1 MDQRNYGLEGQVAA
15 QELLLGH
22 PDQAVGQRVD
32 LHFAVRERVM
42 FVGPVVHGVAPVVEA
57 GRRHDRSLDAFD
69 AGAVMTASGGSERK
83 QQGDCC
89 GYEIL
94 VVG

>member
-1 MDQRNYGLEGQVAA
+1 
-15 QELLLGH
+15 
-22 PDQAVGQRVD
+22 
-32 LHFAVRERVM
+32 M
-42 FVGPVVHGVAPVVEA
+42 FVGLVVHDVPPVVEA
-57 GRRHDRSLDAFD
+57 GRRHDRPLDAFD
-69 AGAVMTASGGSERK
+69 ARTVVTCRGGSERK